1 MNRRTDWFR
10 WIMMAVLAVVA
21 VYFFLFANSGIPQPP
36 VPSEGTVKD
45 PILASTISNQ
55 IHNVNQS
62 PTDLGLRLRLCMI
75 YDANGLD
82 TLAMDCY
89 EQLTELVPDHP
100 RAWYQIAHLHQ
111 REGDADL
118 AMENMQLAASKA
130 KDAQLPNWQLGQMQ
144 IAAGRPREALQTLEL
159 AREQLG
165 DMPEFLLTTMQAHV
179 DVGNHEKV
187 IEIAASND
195 LVNSSVAPYVQRI
208 LAQAH
213 EQLGNETEAA
223 NARLLAAQGAPQ
235 LVDSWMVEV
244 AQQRADLS
252 ILQSRIAATMRAKK
266 WAEAMNMLDLL
277 HQYEKP
283 SRETK
288 LMEITCMA
296 QSGSPEEALQK
307 VEVMMADSPGDQQL
321 ILAKAAMQLQI
332 GDLRQDPS
340 QYEFVIEAVEPIL
353 DDNPGDLRAMAIYLR
368 GLRLLGRTNE
378 ALAACRA
385 AWASQPQ
392 QIGPLLVAADLIR
405 TNDAWAGNDDLL
417 RSLWMAQPNHPTAG
431 AMLALSLAADG
442 RVDEARMIVEDLN
455 NASLDAEMLNKAR
468 DAVNAAQ
475 AP

>member
-1 MNRRTDWFR
+1 
-10 WIMMAVLAVVA
+10 
-21 VYFFLFANSGIPQPP
+21 
-36 VPSEGTVKD
+36 
-45 PILASTISNQ
+45 
-55 IHNVNQS
+55 
-62 PTDLGLRLRLCMI
+62 
-75 YDANGLD
+75 
-82 TLAMDCY
+82 
-89 EQLTELVPDHP
+89 
-100 RAWYQIAHLHQ
+100 
-111 REGDADL
+111 
-118 AMENMQLAASKA
+118 
-130 KDAQLPNWQLGQMQ
+130 
-144 IAAGRPREALQTLEL
+144 
-159 AREQLG
+159 
-165 DMPEFLLTTMQAHV
+165 
-179 DVGNHEKV
+179 
-187 IEIAASND
+187 
-195 LVNSSVAPYVQRI
+195 
-208 LAQAH
+208 
-213 EQLGNETEAA
+213 
-223 NARLLAAQGAPQ
+223 
-235 LVDSWMVEV
+235 
-244 AQQRADLS
+244 
-252 ILQSRIAATMRAKK
+252 
-266 WAEAMNMLDLL
+266 
-277 HQYEKP
+277 
-283 SRETK
+283 
-288 LMEITCMA
+288 MA

>member
-1 MNRRTDWFR
+1 
-10 WIMMAVLAVVA
+10 
-21 VYFFLFANSGIPQPP
+21 
-36 VPSEGTVKD
+36 
-45 PILASTISNQ
+45 
-55 IHNVNQS
+55 
-62 PTDLGLRLRLCMI
+62 
-75 YDANGLD
+75 
-82 TLAMDCY
+82 
-89 EQLTELVPDHP
+89 
-100 RAWYQIAHLHQ
+100 
-111 REGDADL
+111 
-118 AMENMQLAASKA
+118 
-130 KDAQLPNWQLGQMQ
+130 MQ

-368 GLRLLGRTNE
+368 GLRLLGRTDE